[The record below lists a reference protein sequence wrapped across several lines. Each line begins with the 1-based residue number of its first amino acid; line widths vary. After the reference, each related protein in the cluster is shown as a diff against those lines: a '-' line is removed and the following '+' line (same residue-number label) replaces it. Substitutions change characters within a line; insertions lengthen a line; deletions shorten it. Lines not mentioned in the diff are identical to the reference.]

1 MTSLKILAISASPSS
16 TSKTA
21 LLVDHVL
28 ALLGPA
34 AHDAHHLR
42 VRDINANALLSG
54 DFQDPSL
61 QNAMFQLEQADAVI
75 VATPVFKA
83 SYSGL
88 LKAFLDILPQ
98 FGLAGKCVLPLAT
111 GGSVAH
117 VLSLDY
123 ALRPVLQ
130 SMGARHVI
138 QGFFLAESD
147 VLASA
152 PQFQINPVAADKLA
166 EVVHHF
172 RCVLNAPV
180 ADVLLGHPRPQRPS
194 NNPPSLTHVCS

>member
-1 MTSLKILAISASPSS
+1 MTSPKIVAISASPSHS
-16 TSKTA
+16 SKTA

-28 ALLGPA
+28 EQLGPYA
-34 AHDAHHLR
+34 RQSHHLR
-42 VRDINANALLSG
+42 IRDINPDALLSG
-54 DFQDPSL
+54 NLQNPSL
-61 QNAMFQLEQADAVI
+61 QQATDLLEHADAVI

-88 LKAFLDILPQ
+88 LKAFLDVLPQ

-111 GGSVAH
+111 GGSLAH

-147 VLASA
+147 VLSSS
-152 PQFQINPVAADKLA
+152 PHFQINPSASDKLA
-166 EVVHHF
+166 EVLHHF
-172 RCVLNAPV
+172 RCVLSAPV
-180 ADVLLGHPRPQRPS
+180 ADTLLGHPRPER
-194 NNPPSLTHVCS
+194 NPLSSSSLPHA